1 MEFPIVSRTSLACWM
16 AGRKLPAYADGQ
28 LAGSARES
36 VSAHLRECAH
46 CAGRLEAMTQ
56 TRELVRTLRPVTAPK
71 DLTTRLRIIA
81 SREHARRA
89 SGNPWFDLEPLLM
102 RLRNLMQ
109 PLAIP
114 FAGGIVSTLVLFSML
129 VPSYSVGVPAVVSAD
144 VPTAFYTDPAVKTIA
159 PFAFSS
165 DELVV
170 DLVVDEQGRVVDYSL
185 PNGPSN
191 VALRR
196 AIENSLLFTT
206 FTPAMAFGQPTSGK
220 VRLSFRRS
228 QIDVRG

>member
-1 MEFPIVSRTSLACWM
+1 MELLNVSRKSLACWM
-16 AGRKLPAYADGQ
+16 AARKLSAYADGS
-28 LAGSARES
+28 LASTSREALT
-36 VSAHLRECAH
+36 AHLRECPH
-46 CAGRLEAMTQ
+46 CAHRAEKMVQ
-56 TRELVRTLRPVTAPK
+56 TRDLIRGLRPVQPPK
-71 DLTTRLRIIA
+71 ELSTSLRILASRERARRLSGNRFFDFEPLFTRLRN
-81 SREHARRA
+81 SME
-89 SGNPWFDLEPLLM
+89 
-102 RLRNLMQ
+102 

-129 VPSYSVGVPAVVSAD
+129 VPAYPTGVKAESPND
-144 VPTAFYTDPAVKTIA
+144 VPTAFYTDPAVKSIA
-159 PFAFSS
+159 PFAFAG

-185 PNGPSN
+185 PDGPQS
-191 VALRR
+191 APLRR

-206 FTPAMAFGQPTSGK
+206 FTPAMSFGQPTSGR